1 MGYSRRLGGGEIPNY
16 GEENEL
22 FTIKIRHGGNLSHS
36 GSTSYVGGYCDYF
49 DNVEVDEWGYMTIKD
64 LLNDLG
70 FNIEDCNVYAVVEDK
85 LTKVISDLETWD
97 LIDFEGR
104 AREVELWVG
113 LGELDAVSEEEGSED
128 VLFDCNI
135 DYNEQEGDD
144 IEFARSID
152 PIVEYDG
159 VLPSEKGVG
168 EDEDQ
173 WENIDPPIEYSD
185 EGSPYGSDEEGEKEK
200 FPHFRACTDKECPVF
215 SIGLKFASKSDFKDA
230 IIQYAF
236 KNGKDLKF
244 SRNDKVRYVVTCK
257 HIGCPWSITLRL
269 EQHPNTWRVTT
280 FNDSHIDC
288 PWVKEN
294 KMVKATVLAKRWKN
308 EVKGHSAWTTKEFR
322 AKVCSDEHF
331 TVTKRQAIKAMKLA
345 RAAIKGELEDH
356 FNKFWSY
363 YLEIQRT
370 NPNTTSLVKLSNVVE
385 EEGKKRFMRW
395 KSKCKGKFKHYRTI
409 QKKVYRG
416 VQVQMQRE
424 FQ

>member
-16 GEENEL
+16 GEENDL
-22 FTIKIRHGGNLSHS
+22 FTVKIRHGGNLSHS

-49 DNVEVDEWGYMTIKD
+49 DNVKVDEWGYMTIKD

-70 FNIEDCNVYAVVEDK
+70 FNIEDC
-85 LTKVISDLETWD
+85 
-97 LIDFEGR
+97 R

-113 LGELDAVSEEEGSED
+113 LGELDAVSEEEGIED
-128 VLFDCNI
+128 GLFDCNI

-152 PIVEYDG
+152 PTVEYDG
-159 VLPSEKGVG
+159 VLPGEKGVG
-168 EDEDQ
+168 EDEEQ
-173 WENIDPPIEYSD
+173 WGNIDPPIEYSD

-244 SRNDKVRYVVTCK
+244 SRNDKVQYVVTCK

-269 EQHPNTWRVTT
+269 EQHSNTWRVIT
-280 FNDSHIDC
+280 FNDSHIDY
-288 PWVKEN
+288 PWVKET
-294 KMVKATVLAKRWKN
+294 KMVKATLLAKRWKN
-308 EVKGHSAWTTKEFR
+308 EVKGHSTWTTKEFR

-345 RAAIKGELEDH
+345 RFAIKGELEDH

-363 YLEIQRT
+363 YPEIQRS

-395 KSKCKGKFKHYRTI
+395 YVSWEACKEWFKHCRKI
-409 QKKVYRG
+409 IG
-416 VQVQMQRE
+416 VDGCHLKAKYGGMLLTATALDVTPHL